1 MTIRPLAVL
10 FGVFL
15 LASPLLPLLDSP
27 VRVAEAGSFSTW
39 NRTFHLHDG
48 FVQAAGLYDWM
59 NSTGP
64 YNPTWTDYDLD
75 GLPGITI
82 KKNVPPQRYHE
93 WLLYPALDGPMDI
106 SGAMNVHVW
115 VKSQNNDSGTIVSA
129 SFYDVTPAQFSTPLT
144 GVLIGQ
150 GTSGLTGPYY
160 SEFQMVNIT
169 IPSVAYTLPQGHYL
183 SLIIQRGDSLNDWL
197 LVWYDTTI
205 YDSYITL
212 TTSQFISVI
221 EAHPEDSGGAAR
233 VDYNE
238 FENVTISANI
248 TDPFGAYD
256 IGGACVNVSY
266 ASNGT
271 RIDSMLPMATVRSD
285 ASAIPYWEVMKVILP
300 RYANG
305 SYVANV
311 TARDTNGYPSWLTAA
326 FTVVSVDHFNVSA
339 LSPITAWSPFQISVT
354 AENSTNRTV
363 TNWVG
368 TIQFDTF
375 KADRVTKSIGSLSIA
390 SAQINSSDNG
400 TITLTN
406 VNYSFGEESIYI
418 RVMNGT
424 RTGWSPLVTVSS
436 GPVVNITISP
446 GDTMMHAGKV
456 ASFVAVGVDSHDNV
470 NTSWTPYWSVSGVA
484 GNLSGAG
491 LQASF
496 EATTIGVGKL
506 FCTDNATGASANATI
521 NVTAGSLAR
530 INISSPT
537 YPLVIHE
544 GESVTLTAVGYDLFD
559 NSVGIPTYANWTTTA
574 GSISGSGSTSMLVA
588 GVIPETGV
596 ARVYADG
603 IVASLNVT
611 VRESEDGPWLG
622 TIPVQYQ
629 SEDAGKWTL
638 DLNQNNYWS
647 WNGSSSGL
655 FWWVENVNTSLY
667 FISHDPDHNSI
678 LDFYTQPDQNGEN
691 VFTLWVIAPNGFR
704 TFQNVTVIIV
714 PVNDPPHFV
723 NNVATE
729 LWVKFDL
736 PYTFDYTYYVSDVDN
751 PKSELRLS
759 SNAPEYSPSAIWN
772 ISFDGLE
779 ATFLFKHQGTLKSY
793 FEIVTLTVT
802 DPGGLSDSKV
812 IVVTASDDTPP
823 VLNQS
828 LPNQTIYEGTIDRW
842 AFNLNDYFYDPDNEP
857 LYYTS
862 GFENIPAPFI
872 NQTTHDVYFSAPGEW
887 SGVTYG
893 TFVAKDP
900 TGALKVDTITVTV
913 IAVNDPPVVTNI
925 TDLIQVKH
933 DLPYYLYLS
942 SFVHDPDNTIDSL
955 SIQVSDPNVTVGYSD
970 TGVRRLQILYPV
982 SALGLTMTVWIT
994 VTDPGG
1000 LSDTGYFKVLVTNN
1014 VPPSVI
1020 VQNPDQLY
1028 VSFPEN
1034 ERAVDIMM
1042 LNSVFSDSDDISLNY
1057 TIVSNG
1063 TRVHYDI
1070 ATNSA
1075 MSLWG
1080 DNNWSGSELYT
1091 IIATDAQGAWASVQL
1106 TILVTPVNQPPVA
1119 TLLKSKLISVGGPRT
1134 LVFDLASFVSFYDS
1148 DGDVLTIMATPEANA
1163 VVVGDKLYVTLPPG
1177 VDTITV
1183 TLVADDGMYKSNAV
1197 SVQVG
1202 VEKTMA
1208 QKIGYPYTFPLVLMV
1223 AGMIGYFL
1231 GGRIPRPYSLEN
1243 LFLIHNDGRLVAHVT
1258 REENTNLDKDVVSA
1272 MFTAVQEFVRDSF
1285 QKGEEGLKK
1294 LEIGDK
1300 NVIIEKGKYAYL
1312 ALIYS
1317 GWPQKETF
1325 DMLPMLLS
1333 DIEERYKDR
1342 LEHWNGTAKAVTG
1355 VEKMLQDYMAQAF
1368 KPGAWQE
1375 EEAIAEEEWVDIL
1388 NKES

>member
-1 MTIRPLAVL
+1 LTVRPLAVL
-10 FGVFL
+10 FGALL

-27 VRVAEAGSFSTW
+27 VRVVQAGSLPTW

-48 FVQAAGLYDWM
+48 SVQAGGLYDWM

-64 YNPTWTDYDLD
+64 YNPAWTDYDFD
-75 GLPGITI
+75 SLPGITI

-93 WLLYPALDGPMDI
+93 WLLYPALDSPMDL
-106 SGAMNVHVW
+106 SGTINVHVW
-115 VKSQNNDSGTIVSA
+115 AKSQGNDSGTIVSA
-129 SFYDVTPAQFSTPLT
+129 QFYDVTSGQFSSPLSGT
-144 GVLIGQ
+144 LICQ
-150 GTSGLTGPYY
+150 GTSNLAGPYY
-160 SEFQMVNIT
+160 SEFQMVNIS

-212 TTSQFISVI
+212 TTSQFISVM
-221 EAHPEDSGGAAR
+221 ETHPEDSEGAVR
-233 VDYNE
+233 TDYNE
-238 FENVTISANI
+238 FENVTISANV

-256 IGGACVNVSY
+256 ILGAYVNVSY
-266 ASNGT
+266 AVNGT
-271 RIDSMLPMATVRSD
+271 QIASMIPMTTVLTD
-285 ASAIPYWEVMKVILP
+285 TSAIPYWEVMKVTLP
-300 RYANG
+300 RYGNG

-311 TARDTNGYPSWLTAA
+311 TARDTNGYPCWLATA

-339 LSPITAWSPFQISVT
+339 PSRITAWSPFQVSVT
-354 AENSTNRTV
+354 AQNSTNGTV
-363 TNWVG
+363 TAWVG
-368 TIQFDTF
+368 SVQLEVF
-375 KADRVTKSIGSLSIA
+375 KADKVTTGSGSLSTTRA
-390 SAQINSSDNG
+390 WINSSDNG
-400 TITLTN
+400 TVTLANLT
-406 VNYSFGEESIYI
+406 YSFGEESIYI
-418 RVMNGT
+418 RAMNGT
-424 RTGWSPLVTVSS
+424 GTGWSSLITVSS
-436 GPVVNITISP
+436 GPVVNISISP

-456 ASFVAVGVDSHDNV
+456 AVFTASGIDSHNNT
-470 NTSWTPYWSVSGVA
+470 NTSWTPYWNVSGTI
-484 GNLSGAG
+484 GNVSSAG
-491 LQASF
+491 LQAAF
-496 EATTIGVGKL
+496 EATSIGLGML
-506 FCTDNATGASANATI
+506 FCANNATGASANVTI

-537 YPLVIHE
+537 YPLVVHE
-544 GESVTLTAVGYDLFD
+544 NESVNLTAIGYDLRGNLVD
-559 NSVGIPTYANWTTTA
+559 VPTYANWTTTA
-574 GSISGSGSTSMLVA
+574 GTISGSGATAIVFGGM
-588 GVIPETGV
+588 IPETGV
-596 ARVYADG
+596 VRVIADG

-611 VRESEDGPWLG
+611 VRESWTGPRLG
-622 TIPVQYQ
+622 NIPGQLQY
-629 SEDAGKWTL
+629 EDAGKWTL
-638 DLNQNNYWS
+638 DLNQNSYWS
-647 WNGSSSGL
+647 WNGSSSDL

-667 FISHDPDHNSI
+667 FITHDPDHNSI
-678 LDFYTQPDQNGEN
+678 MDFYTQPNQNGED
-691 VFTLWVIAPNGFR
+691 VFTLWVISPEGFR
-704 TFQNVTVIIV
+704 TFQNVTVTIIA
-714 PVNDPPHFV
+714 VNDPPRFV

-729 LWVKFDL
+729 LWVKFDM

-751 PKSELRLS
+751 DKTQLMLS
-759 SNAPEYSPSAIWN
+759 SNAPQYSPSAIWN

-779 ATFLFKHQGTLKSY
+779 ATFLFKHQGTMKSY

-823 VLNQS
+823 VLNQT
-828 LPNQTIYEGTIDRW
+828 LPDQTIYEGTINQW
-842 AFNLNDYFYDPDNEP
+842 AFNLNDFFYDPDNEP

-893 TFVAKDP
+893 TFVAKDA
-900 TGALKVDTITVTV
+900 TGAIKVDTISVTV

-925 TDLIQVKH
+925 TDVIQVKH
-933 DLPYYLYLS
+933 DLPYYVYLS
-942 SFVHDPDNTIDSL
+942 SIVKDPDNTLDSL
-955 SIQVSDPNVTVGYSD
+955 NIQVSDPNVTIGFSD
-970 TGVRRLQILYPV
+970 TGAKRLQILYPA

-994 VTDPGG
+994 ATDPEG
-1000 LSDTGYFKVLVTNN
+1000 LSGSGYFKVLVTDNI
-1014 VPPSVI
+1014 PPSVVI
-1020 VQNPDQLY
+1020 PKPDQLY

-1034 ERAVDIMM
+1034 EYAVDIMM
-1042 LNSVFSDSDDISLNY
+1042 LYSVFNDSDDASLNF

-1070 ATNSA
+1070 ASNGA
-1075 MSLWG
+1075 MSLWA
-1080 DNNWSGSELYT
+1080 DDNWSGSELYT
-1091 IIATDAQGAWASVQL
+1091 ITATDAQGAWASVQL
-1106 TILVTPVNQPPVA
+1106 TIVVTPVNQPPVA
-1119 TLLKSKLISVGGPRT
+1119 VLLKSKLISVGGPRT
-1134 LVFDLASFVSFYDS
+1134 LVFDLASFVLFYDS
-1148 DGDVLTIMATPEANA
+1148 DNDVLTIIVTPEANA
-1163 VVVGDKLYVTLPPG
+1163 AVVGDKLYVTLPQG
-1177 VDTITV
+1177 VDKITV
-1183 TLVADDGMYKSNAV
+1183 TLVADDGTFKSNPV
-1197 SVQVG
+1197 SVEVG
-1202 VEKTMA
+1202 VEKTIA

-1223 AGMIGYFL
+1223 AGIIGYFL

-1243 LFLIHNDGRLVAHVT
+1243 LFLIHNDGRLIAHVT

-1300 NVIIEKGKYAYL
+1300 NVLIEKGKSAYL

-1325 DMLPMLLS
+1325 QMLPMLLG

-1342 LEHWNGTAKAVTG
+1342 LEHWNGTAKAVKG
-1355 VEKMLQDYMAQAF
+1355 VEKMLQDYMAHAF
-1368 KPGAWQE
+1368 KPGTWQE